1 MSVHFASKKIEAA
14 IQSLKKMMEHHTV
27 VIHRLGNNESEQR
40 RYYRI
45 LQNERVEIDNI
56 KESIY
61 ADCIRQVESGHHYLL
76 LEDTTQLNFDRNREN
91 IHNQEYVGLIG
102 NNRSL
107 GCYLHPTMVVDSM
120 SGRCIGY
127 SHIEE
132 WSHKEGRKTKTE
144 RNYNRQPI
152 EAKESYRWIRS
163 AEESRRRLGGDV
175 RLTVICDRES
185 DVFQFYARREDYNI
199 LIRCRSDRNILGTGE
214 KLYKSLSSESVS
226 GRYTID
232 IRGDVRK
239 QSISRRAEIEIRY
252 KPVEL
257 APPSNIV
264 VSDERDKAPVVL
276 WAIEAREVTE
286 GRKNPIL
293 WRLLTTHRVESV
305 EQALQCIGWYQ
316 ERWHIEQ
323 SFRLLKR
330 DGFNIEG
337 SDLET
342 SKGLLIMT
350 MLSMQVISKILT
362 LHISSKNAVPE
373 PIGDIIDEDEHECLK
388 ILNKKYQGRTVRQ
401 KNPYPTDSLQWLYW
415 IIARMGGWKPHEKQ
429 AGVITLFRGWTRFQK
444 CV

>member
-1 MSVHFASKKIEAA
+1 
-14 IQSLKKMMEHHTV
+14 MMEHHTV
-27 VIHRLGNNESEQR
+27 VIHRLGTNESEQR
-40 RYYRI
+40 RFYRI

-61 ADCIRQVESGHHYLL
+61 ADCIRQVEPGHHYLL

-120 SGRCIGY
+120 SGGCIGY

-144 RNYNRQPI
+144 RKYNRQPI

-163 AEESRRRLGGDV
+163 AEESRRRLGSQV
-175 RLTVICDRES
+175 RLTVVCDRES
-185 DVFQFYARREDYNI
+185 DVFQFYARREYYTI
-199 LIRCRSDRNILGTGE
+199 LIRCRSDRNIIGTGE

-239 QSISRRAEIEIRY
+239 QIVSRRAEIEIRY
-252 KPVEL
+252 KQVEL

-264 VSDERDKAPVVL
+264 VSDERDKTPVLL

-286 GRKNPIL
+286 GTKNPIL
-293 WRLLTTHRVESV
+293 WRLLTTHRIESV

-330 DGFNIEG
+330 
-337 SDLET
+337 
-342 SKGLLIMT
+342 MA
-350 MLSMQVISKILT
+350 LT
-362 LHISSKNAVPE
+362 
-373 PIGDIIDEDEHECLK
+373 
-388 ILNKKYQGRTVRQ
+388 
-401 KNPYPTDSLQWLYW
+401 
-415 IIARMGGWKPHEKQ
+415 
-429 AGVITLFRGWTRFQK
+429 
-444 CV
+444 